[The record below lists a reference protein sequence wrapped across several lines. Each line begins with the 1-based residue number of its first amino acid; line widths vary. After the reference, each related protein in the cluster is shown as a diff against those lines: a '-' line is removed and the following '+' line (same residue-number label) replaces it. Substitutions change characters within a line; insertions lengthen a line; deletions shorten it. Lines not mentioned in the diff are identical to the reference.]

1 MPNWCYT
8 SITINCK
15 NAEEAKMLY
24 ERIEEWTT
32 SNYCRNGFGRSWLGN
47 IVGNSGID
55 SMKDG
60 KDFSVRC
67 RGTLEYLDYQEG
79 ENTVSV
85 ATETA
90 WCPMIQMWERICE
103 KYLTEYEI
111 IYTAEEPGYELFY
124 TNDPVLSGS
133 YVIDSVNEDFSN
145 KYLSGETY
153 DSEADKEYL
162 KAILQKCLDSKEES
176 IDTLLEMF
184 EKSDYE
190 DVWIRPWEYVPVS
203 ELD

>member
-8 SITINCK
+8 NITINCK
-15 NAEEAKMLY
+15 NAKEAKMLHNK
-24 ERIEEWTT
+24 IEEWTT
-32 SNYCRNGFGRSWLGN
+32 SDYCKNGFGRFWLGN

-67 RGTLEYLDYQEG
+67 RGTLEYLDYKEG
-79 ENTVSV
+79 ENTVSAV
-85 ATETA
+85 TETA
-90 WCPMIQMWERICE
+90 WCPMLKMWEKICE
-103 KYLTEYEI
+103 KHLTEHEI
-111 IYTAEEPGYELFY
+111 IYTAEEPGCGLFY
-124 TNDPVLSGS
+124 TNDPVLSGV
-133 YVIDSVNEDFSN
+133 YIIDSMNDDFT
-145 KYLSGETY
+145 KRFLGEPY

-162 KAILQKCLDSKEES
+162 KGILQKCLDSKEES
-176 IDTLLEMF
+176 LDDLIKMF

-190 DVWIRPWEYVPVS
+190 DVWIRPWEHMPIS